1 MNRRGFGTLAIAA
14 VATTLA
20 GTRMAQAQTAASATL
35 PVVASFSILAD
46 LVRQV
51 GGERVAVT
59 ALVGPGSDAHSFNP
73 GAQDARALKDARVLV
88 VNGLD
93 FEGWLPRL
101 QKASGFKGR
110 LITASDGI
118 QARQFEEADGEH
130 DAHGDAHSH
139 GDHDH
144 DHGHSHD
151 HGTRDPHAW
160 QDVGHVLRYVDN
172 ISKGLVQADPSGAS
186 LYQAAAARYSA
197 QLRQLDTD
205 IRAAVARIPQA
216 RRRLVTTH
224 DAFGYFSAAYG
235 IDFIG
240 ARGLSNESEPSAAG
254 IARLVEQIRH
264 DRIPAIFLETIGDP
278 RLMQRLSAETGVAL
292 GGRLYSDAL
301 APVGEPAGTY
311 IGMMR
316 SNLAQLEKA
325 LGQ

>member
-1 MNRRGFGTLAIAA
+1 M
-14 VATTLA
+14 
-20 GTRMAQAQTAASATL
+20 
-35 PVVASFSILAD
+35 
-46 LVRQV
+46 
-51 GGERVAVT
+51 
-59 ALVGPGSDAHSFNP
+59 GSEMCIRDSSFNP

-118 QARQFEEADGEH
+118 QARQFEEADGDH
-130 DAHGDAHSH
+130 DAHGEPHSH
-139 GDHDH
+139 GGHDH

-235 IDFIG
+235 STSSVHGGFPTKANPRPQASPG
-240 ARGLSNESEPSAAG
+240 WSSRSGTTVSRPSSSKPSATRGSCSGCLQKPAWRW
-254 IARLVEQIRH
+254 ADSCIRT
-264 DRIPAIFLETIGDP
+264 RSRPWASLPEPI
-278 RLMQRLSAETGVAL
+278 SA
-292 GGRLYSDAL
+292 
-301 APVGEPAGTY
+301 
-311 IGMMR
+311 
-316 SNLAQLEKA
+316 
-325 LGQ
+325 